1 MIGDSRGPDPTEAV
15 AGAPTTADAHRFG
28 PTAADVALPGPSQP
42 QQPDPPAPSQPP
54 LTGDVELDAAIS
66 ELARAQSRS
75 FAERIDSGERVHRQL
90 QGRLGD
96 LGRA

>member
-1 MIGDSRGPDPTEAV
+1 MIGDSRRPAPTEAG
-15 AGAPTTADAHRFG
+15 AEAPTTADAKRFG
-28 PTAADVALPGPSQP
+28 PTAADVAAARPHQP
-42 QQPDPPAPSQPP
+42 QQPQPPARSQPP
-54 LTGDVELDAAIS
+54 LTGDVELDATMV

-75 FAERIDSGERVHRQL
+75 FAERIDSGERVHRLL